1 MFERRGHGHR
11 ILRALLSPALV
22 AFGATLALTVLP
34 LSAQERGEI
43 RTENFAAFE
52 SFEFKAGCERTSDD
66 PYTLQITRQADGSLR
81 TEVSIAFED
90 PGPGGCP
97 DGLCVVPLGA
107 RTLTV
112 VEEESVSRAFRAV
125 TFGDLWEDWCA
136 VAFICRPHR
145 FSWDGQVVH
154 GHICLRPT
162 VVEETRIDLL
172 ALLRRLRH
180 GSEDCD
186 GNGRPDAEDIASG
199 RLDDADGDGIPDRCS
214 SPTLFLRGDCNDD
227 GIVNLSDA
235 ACVLNWLFDRAPQ
248 PGCIAALNMNGD
260 EAVNVADPVFVLNF
274 LFVGGPRLSAPYPEC
289 GPGTL
294 PADEQLG
301 CANPPDCQ

>member
-1 MFERRGHGHR
+1 MFERRDHR
-11 ILRALLSPALV
+11 HCILRALLSPAVV
-22 AFGATLALTVLP
+22 AFGATLALTVLQ

-235 ACVLNWLFDRAPQ
+235 ACVLNRLFDRAPQ

-274 LFVGGPRLSAPYPEC
+274 LFAGGPRLSAPYPEC

>member
-11 ILRALLSPALV
+11 ILRALLSPAVV

-90 PGPGGCP
+90 PAPGGCP

-136 VAFICRPHR
+136 AVLICRPHR

-199 RLDDADGDGIPDRCS
+199 RLGDADGDGIPDRCS
-214 SPTLFLRGDCNDD
+214 SPTLFLRGDANAD
-227 GIVNLSDA
+227 GNQNLTDA
-235 ACVLNWLFDRAPQ
+235 VFVLNHLFGGGPEPTCTKSADANDS
-248 PGCIAALNMNGD
+248 GTVDI
-260 EAVNVADPVFVLNF
+260 ADPVFLLNG
-274 LFVGGPRLSAPYPEC
+274 LFTGGPPPPVPFPEC
-289 GPGTL
+289 GIDPTIDDL
-294 PADEQLG
+294 TCLSFEA
-301 CANPPDCQ
+301 CQ